1 MYVQL
6 YACMQVD
13 STVIKTPPDNLEI
26 ALEKD
31 EGKVSVAMHHTVVH
45 YHYPVG
51 IDKGIY
57 SFPINFD

>member
-1 MYVQL
+1 M
-6 YACMQVD
+6 D
-13 STVIKTPPDNLEI
+13 STVIKTTPDNLEI